1 MPDYKWCESTIINIF
16 PRTQTRVVTLAAQEA
31 SGTLATC
38 SRAVK
43 PHGRRPS
50 QLQRNI
56 KSATHNDDQWTPEE
70 SGKRNTPSHG
80 KHRPRLTPP
89 LFLLPTAL
97 LRSALWQF
105 ADWSTYKYKQAYITA
120 TNRANE
126 IVSLVKGSSFFC
138 CCCAVQHESPP
149 YSPCV

>member
-89 LFLLPTAL
+89 LFSAPYRFAPFRVMAICRLKYIQVQAGVYYGDKSCQWNCLP
-97 LRSALWQF
+97 RKREQ
-105 ADWSTYKYKQAYITA
+105 
-120 TNRANE
+120 
-126 IVSLVKGSSFFC
+126 FFC